1 MSENI
6 RTQIL
11 NAAETR
17 FRTYGF
23 GKTTMAEIA
32 TDIEMSTANLYRYY
46 VNKMDIGSAMTK
58 RCFKEREAALTEV
71 IEQAGLSAGER
82 LEEFVLQLL
91 KYMYNQFSHEPKI
104 SELVNVIV
112 TKRPD
117 LVQEQVTSDKQLIRM
132 ILQKGVESGD
142 FIISDINET
151 AEFLQSAIV
160 KFSSPFF
167 MAMYP
172 IEDLQRQAKGVV
184 KLVLNGLIK
193 R

>member
-1 MSENI
+1 MH
-6 RTQIL
+6 
-11 NAAETR
+11 
-17 FRTYGF
+17 
-23 GKTTMAEIA
+23 
-32 TDIEMSTANLYRYY
+32 
-46 VNKMDIGSAMTK
+46 
-58 RCFKEREAALTEV
+58 
-71 IEQAGLSAGER
+71 
-82 LEEFVLQLL
+82 
-91 KYMYNQFSHEPKI
+91 NQFSHEPKI

-117 LVQEQVTSDKQLIRM
+117 LVQLQVDSDRRLIGR
-132 ILQKGVESGD
+132 ILQKGIESSD
-142 FIISDINET
+142 FAITDINET

-193 R
+193 K